1 MSFEPPISICDY
13 VCEHIESLCPE
24 VVDEIRIYF
33 ENNKNILAPLG
44 LTMINCSNTGEYLPP
59 FHQNCCTNLDIKI
72 CKFTSCVINAV
83 VKFHPPFIPAC
94 TKGNGQVLDSHCV
107 GSEFTPSPTHMPS
120 TASPSLRNEG
130 KTFGFML

>member
-1 MSFEPPISICDY
+1 MSEVRRIFCHYFLPTCGNITSFEPPISICDY

-72 CKFTSCVINAV
+72 CKFTYCVINAV
-83 VKFHPPFIPAC
+83 VKISCSIYSSMH
-94 TKGNGQVLDSHCV
+94 KGEWSGARLTLYGV
-107 GSEFTPSPTHMPS
+107 
-120 TASPSLRNEG
+120 
-130 KTFGFML
+130 